1 MNQSLF
7 LISKFILSSGNLFY
21 RLKVYL
27 LSKNL
32 YLKSKFLLST
42 FQSLQLSNY
51 PSVTRYSVFA
61 VVWNWLLRDVF
72 VLIAERKKRIT
83 LIEDNTLTERE
94 VIGYYFHCGYG
105 YKAIVHLLKTYYDI
119 SLSERTLKRRLQKYN
134 LKKSSTTNDS
144 VVCTI
149 IKEELETLSQCLG
162 YRRIDIY

>member
-7 LISKFILSSGNLFY
+7 LILKFILSSGNLFY

-72 VLIAERKKRIT
+72 VLIAERKKGIT
-83 LIEDNTLTERE
+83 LIEDNALTERE

-105 YKAIVHLLKTYYDI
+105 YKAIVHLLKTYCDI